1 MKNVIREKYNLIPKS
16 QKRLADY
23 FLENIDAIPFLNIY
37 QIAEATQYSVASIV
51 RFAQK
56 LGFQGFS
63 DFKSKIT
70 QSYKDS
76 LKNQEIFHPL
86 KIDKVKEHTLVMVA
100 NQDIKN
106 INDTLNLI
114 DTKTFDNVVD
124 LILSSK
130 RVYTMG
136 LGISFLLS
144 QILAYQLNQVG
155 VDSYYFRSNSTSF
168 FDQILFLNKDDL
180 LIGFSFP
187 PYSVETVEAAKF
199 AKERKIRVISITNK
213 SSSPIT
219 FQCVYSLIVKSEN
232 MLFTNSFS
240 AISVIINALA
250 TECAKKDRNRAE
262 KFLKEFKYIT
272 ENFNQVLI

>member
-1 MKNVIREKYNLIPKS
+1 MKNIIKEKYDSIPKS
-16 QKRLADY
+16 QKPLADY
-23 FLENIDAIPFLNIY
+23 FLENLDTIPFLNIY

-56 LGFQGFS
+56 LGFKGFS
-63 DFKSKIT
+63 DFKSTIA
-70 QSYKDS
+70 QSYKEN
-76 LKNQEIFHPL
+76 LKKQEIFHPL
-86 KIDKVKEHTLVMVA
+86 KLDKLKEHTLVAVA

-106 INDTLNLI
+106 INETLNLI
-114 DTKTFDNVVD
+114 DTKIFDQVVD
-124 LILSSK
+124 LILNSK

-155 VDSYYFRSNSTSF
+155 IDAYFFRSNATSF
-168 FDQILFLNKDDL
+168 FDQILFLSKDDL

-199 AKERKIRVISITNK
+199 AKDRKIKVVSITNK
-213 SSSPIT
+213 SSSPIA
-219 FQCVYSLIVKSEN
+219 FHSVHSLIVKSEN

-250 TECAKKDRNRAE
+250 TECAKKDKARAE
-262 KFLKEFKYIT
+262 KFLKDFNYIT